1 MSFAVRF
8 YDRAD
13 RADIRKIHMDA
24 HLQWLE
30 SVRSGVLIAGSLRE
44 HATAH
49 PDGAL
54 WIVEAAS
61 KEAVETLLK
70 QDPFWQEGCV
80 KTWISGSGVRL
91 LTAPLPCKL
100 SPLFS
105 HAPANRNRMHPFC

>member
-1 MSFAVRF
+1 MLFAVRF

-13 RADIRKIHMDA
+13 RADIRNIYMDA

-49 PDGAL
+49 PDDAL

-61 KEAVETLLK
+61 KETVETLLK
-70 QDPFWQEGCV
+70 QDPFWQEGLRQNV
-80 KTWISGSGVRL
+80 NIRL
-91 LTAPLPCKL
+91 WSKAFD
-100 SPLFS
+100 SPVTL
-105 HAPANRNRMHPFC
+105 